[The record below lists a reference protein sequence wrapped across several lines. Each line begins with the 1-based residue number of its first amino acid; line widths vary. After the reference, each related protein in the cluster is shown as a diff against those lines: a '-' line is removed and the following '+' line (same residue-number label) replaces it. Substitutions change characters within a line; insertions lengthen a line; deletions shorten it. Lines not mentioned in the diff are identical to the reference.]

1 MQLTSGSTVRM
12 QRLYYAFSTGVG
24 AMRRFFGCDDSS
36 FSLSLA
42 WLASRFVPVTL
53 PVALRGVSGGVVM
66 GTPVTLPLFVAAM
79 PGTLPPMRG
88 GLLMT
93 AVEAC
98 VATEDVEFDLA
109 GE

>member
-1 MQLTSGSTVRM
+1 
-12 QRLYYAFSTGVG
+12 
-24 AMRRFFGCDDSS
+24 
-36 FSLSLA
+36 
-42 WLASRFVPVTL
+42 
-53 PVALRGVSGGVVM
+53 M